1 MLECW
6 LRLSLIGSS
15 NDRIRNFTKAKTK
28 KKNGP
33 DIFDRICLSANVISS
48 ETPTMVDQKDRTAT
62 FPFVA
67 VHFDDVIVK

>member
-1 MLECW
+1 MLGCW

-15 NDRIRNFTKAKTK
+15 NDRIRNFTKAETKK

-48 ETPTMVDQKDRTAT
+48 ETPTMVD
-62 FPFVA
+62 
-67 VHFDDVIVK
+67 

>member
-15 NDRIRNFTKAKTK
+15 NDRIRNFTKAETKK

-48 ETPTMVDQKDRTAT
+48 ETPTMVD
-62 FPFVA
+62 
-67 VHFDDVIVK
+67 